1 MFKSIFAV
9 ALALVA
15 TFAQADRIR
24 DLTSVQ
30 GVRENSLIGY
40 GLVVGLDGTGDQT
53 TQTPFTTQ
61 SLNNMLSQLGITVPA
76 GTNMQLKN
84 VAAVMVTASYPA
96 FARQGQTIDVV
107 VSSMGNAKSLRGGT
121 LLMTPLKGVDSQVYA
136 LAQGNILVGGAGA
149 SAGGSSVQVN
159 QLNGG
164 RITNGAIIERELP
177 TQFGAGNTI
186 NLQLNNEDFTMA
198 QQIADTINRSRG
210 YGSATALDARTVQI
224 RTSTGSSN
232 QVRMLAD
239 IQNMEVNVPVQDAK
253 VIINSRTGSVVMNRE
268 VSLDSCAVAQGNLS
282 VTVNRSANVSQPDTP
297 FGGGQTVV
305 TPQTQIDLRQSG
317 GSLQSVRSS
326 ANLNSVVR
334 ALNAKRGLSARQTGN
349 HLMLTD
355 SKLLTGAA
363 WDAQSLN
370 ELKTKA
376 GKDPAANIRPVARQV
391 EGMFVQMMLKS
402 MRETLPKD
410 GMFSSDSTRLYT
422 SMYDQQIAQ
431 QMTAGKG
438 LGLADMI
445 VKQTEAAQ
453 GIQPDDKPQQV
464 PMKFDLQTVTSYQNQ
479 ALTQMVRK
487 AIPKAT
493 STSDEPL
500 SGDSKDFLAQL
511 SLPARLASEQS
522 GVPHHL
528 ILAQA
533 ALESGWGQRQIR
545 KENGDPSFNIFGVK
559 ATSSWKGPTT
569 EITTT
574 EYENGA
580 AVKVKAKFR
589 VYSSYLEALSD
600 YVGLLSRNPRY
611 TAVTQA
617 ATAEQGAQA
626 LQNAGYAT
634 DPNYARKLTSMIQQL
649 KSMGE
654 KVSKAYSTD
663 IENLF

>member
-1 MFKSIFAV
+1 
-9 ALALVA
+9 
-15 TFAQADRIR
+15 
-24 DLTSVQ
+24 
-30 GVRENSLIGY
+30 
-40 GLVVGLDGTGDQT
+40 
-53 TQTPFTTQ
+53 
-61 SLNNMLSQLGITVPA
+61 
-76 GTNMQLKN
+76 
-84 VAAVMVTASYPA
+84 
-96 FARQGQTIDVV
+96 
-107 VSSMGNAKSLRGGT
+107 
-121 LLMTPLKGVDSQVYA
+121 
-136 LAQGNILVGGAGA
+136 
-149 SAGGSSVQVN
+149 
-159 QLNGG
+159 
-164 RITNGAIIERELP
+164 
-177 TQFGAGNTI
+177 
-186 NLQLNNEDFTMA
+186 
-198 QQIADTINRSRG
+198 
-210 YGSATALDARTVQI
+210 
-224 RTSTGSSN
+224 
-232 QVRMLAD
+232 
-239 IQNMEVNVPVQDAK
+239 
-253 VIINSRTGSVVMNRE
+253 
-268 VSLDSCAVAQGNLS
+268 
-282 VTVNRSANVSQPDTP
+282 
-297 FGGGQTVV
+297 
-305 TPQTQIDLRQSG
+305 
-317 GSLQSVRSS
+317 
-326 ANLNSVVR
+326 
-334 ALNAKRGLSARQTGN
+334 
-349 HLMLTD
+349 MLTD
-355 SKLLTGAA
+355 SKLLTSAA

-376 GKDPAANIRPVARQV
+376 GKDPAANLRPVARQV

-402 MRETLPKD
+402 MREPLPKD
-410 GMFSSDSTRLYT
+410 GVFSSDSTRLYT

-445 VKQTEAAQ
+445 VKQTAAAQ
-453 GIQPDDKPQQV
+453 GIQGQEDQPAQV
-464 PMKFDLQTVTSYQNQ
+464 PMKFDLETVTSYQNQ

-493 STSDEPL
+493 ESNDEPL
-500 SGDSKDFLAQL
+500 TGDSKDFLAQL

-545 KENGDPSFNIFGVK
+545 KENGEPSFNIFGVK
-559 ATSSWKGPTT
+559 ANASWKGPTT

-580 AVKVKAKFR
+580 AVKIKAKFR

-611 TAVTQA
+611 AAVTQA
-617 ATAEQGAQA
+617 ATPEQGAQA